1 MLPSSGLTLAGSI
14 VGLIPGFGLSILR
27 TVNHPTGWELVPGN
41 TVFGL
46 IYKSPYLL
54 AIYDSRLQSISSR
67 APLLLAAATLSFII
81 SFSAVSGIH
90 TPVTS
95 NPYACNASNYVAN
108 DRSAALVTYVEGL
121 R

>member
-67 APLLLAAATLSFII
+67 GSAAAGRSHAII
-81 SFSAVSGIH
+81 HNQLLCGVGCIH
-90 TPVTS
+90 TPVT
-95 NPYACNASNYVAN
+95 SNYVAN
-108 DRSAALVTYVEGL
+108 DRSVTYVEGL